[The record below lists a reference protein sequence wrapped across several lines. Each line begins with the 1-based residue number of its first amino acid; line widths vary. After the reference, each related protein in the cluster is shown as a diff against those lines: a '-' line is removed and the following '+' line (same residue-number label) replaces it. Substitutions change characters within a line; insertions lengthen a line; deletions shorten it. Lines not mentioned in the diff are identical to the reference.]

1 MKKLFALV
9 LLALTTSC
17 ATNSE
22 FSGEDLMFAQMMIPH
37 HEQAIEMSD
46 LALQNSNNAE
56 IRDLARKIRGEQ
68 ALEIELM
75 KSWSD
80 SHMGSHMGHM
90 MNGMLSDDEI
100 RELEKARGVEF
111 DRLFLEGMIKHHE
124 GAIDMAEDVA
134 DSTNKEVAKL
144 AKSIISTQSAEIE
157 YMKELLQRL

>member
-1 MKKLFALV
+1 
-9 LLALTTSC
+9 
-17 ATNSE
+17 
-22 FSGEDLMFAQMMIPH
+22 
-37 HEQAIEMSD
+37 
-46 LALQNSNNAE
+46 
-56 IRDLARKIRGEQ
+56 
-68 ALEIELM
+68 
-75 KSWSD
+75 
-80 SHMGSHMGHM
+80 M